1 MLRLSLLRPSEL
13 RPDHHGTLA
22 TPGFEHVTSVPAHGL
37 ARQPI
42 PCSLPDRSDQG
53 IFHRLEKRKNT
64 PQSHQTIK
72 HKFTT
77 FLTTSLHIRNKVPP
91 SPARSIIVMAT
102 TTTTTRNPAG
112 DVPGNVLIVGATGV
126 IGRYITSAVISSGA
140 ATRVTIFTSPATA
153 AAEPGTPKHKLLSEW
168 KATPFP
174 NHNNSSGQ
182 GNNGGDDESYVRVI
196 TGDIN
201 SETDIRAA
209 LRGQNTIIS
218 ALGRG
223 SLLAQIPLLRLAEE
237 NASLSSSDG
246 TVRWFLP
253 SEYGTDI
260 EYDAVTSP
268 HEKPHQNK
276 LAVRKFVREQVRN
289 LKVTYVVTGPYLDM
303 FLALSGVKEAQAN
316 GGFDVKEKKAVL
328 VGDGQGKVGFT
339 SMPE

>member
-1 MLRLSLLRPSEL
+1 
-13 RPDHHGTLA
+13 
-22 TPGFEHVTSVPAHGL
+22 
-37 ARQPI
+37 
-42 PCSLPDRSDQG
+42 
-53 IFHRLEKRKNT
+53 
-64 PQSHQTIK
+64 
-72 HKFTT
+72 
-77 FLTTSLHIRNKVPP
+77 
-91 SPARSIIVMAT
+91 MAIT
-102 TTTTTRNPAG
+102 TTTAIQSPAG
-112 DVPGNVLIVGATGV
+112 AVPGNVLIIGATGV
-126 IGRYITSAVISSGA
+126 IGRYITSAVISSGV

-174 NHNNSSGQ
+174 DRSSSSKSSSGQ
-182 GNNGGDDESYVRVI
+182 SDADESYVRVI

-201 SETDIRAA
+201 SETAIRSAFQ
-209 LRGQNTIIS
+209 GQNTIIS
-218 ALGRG
+218 ALGRD

-237 NASLSSSDG
+237 NASLSPDDGG

-260 EYDAVTSP
+260 EYDPITSP
-268 HEKPHQNK
+268 HEKPHQHK
-276 LAVRKFVREQVRN
+276 LAVRKFVREQVKN